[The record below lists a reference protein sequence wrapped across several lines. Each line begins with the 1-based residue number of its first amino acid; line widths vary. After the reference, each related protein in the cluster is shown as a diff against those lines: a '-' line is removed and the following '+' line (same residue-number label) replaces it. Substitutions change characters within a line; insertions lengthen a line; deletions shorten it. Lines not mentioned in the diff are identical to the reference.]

1 MIQKSNKYTVTII
14 ILTVLLAISL
24 VVGTTFA
31 WFASN
36 DTASRTITL
45 GDPVELNIVDQTLN
59 SSDSFKF
66 AFIAGDLL
74 VPGMKINVFAK
85 AQFKQSNTPALLRAK
100 INVSV
105 KDSTASPQD
114 VADLQ
119 ASLNASLQDT
129 VATTGNY
136 KWVFNGG
143 ENGDG
148 WWYYL
153 GTNQIVTEDITQ
165 SVMQRIY
172 NSNEDKSLRTISF
185 IDGYFI
191 FPTTVGNTFAHSKLT
206 FTFEVEG
213 LQAILP
219 SFDEPD
225 KINENEPIGSPFEGS
240 RINKITNVASVFNA
254 AFAG

>member
-1 MIQKSNKYTVTII
+1 LVQKSNRYTVTII
-14 ILTVLLAISL
+14 VLSVLLAISL

-45 GDPVELNIVDQTLN
+45 GDPVELNIVDQELN

-74 VPGMKINVFAK
+74 VPGMKVNVFAK

-100 INVSV
+100 INVAV

-114 VADLQ
+114 IADLQ
-119 ASLNASLQDT
+119 ASLNASLQAS
-129 VATTGNY
+129 VATSGNY

-143 ENGDG
+143 EDGDN

-153 GTNQIVTEDITQ
+153 GTNPVVTEDITQ

-172 NSNEDKSLRTISF
+172 NNNEDKALRTITF
-185 IDGYFI
+185 IDGFFI
-191 FPTTVGNTFAHSKLT
+191 FPTSVDNTFAHSKIT

-219 SFDEPD
+219 AFDEPGSSS
-225 KINENEPIGSPFEGS
+225 ENEPIGSPFEGS
-240 RINKITNVASVFNA
+240 RINKIANVSNIFNA
-254 AFAG
+254 AFAL